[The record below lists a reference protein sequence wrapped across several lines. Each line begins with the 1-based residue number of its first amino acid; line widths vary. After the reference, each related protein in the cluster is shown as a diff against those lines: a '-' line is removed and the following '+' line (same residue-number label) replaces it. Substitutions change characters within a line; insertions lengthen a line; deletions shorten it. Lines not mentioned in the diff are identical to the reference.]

1 MSRVSLNIDYK
12 VIEKKFYRE
21 AGKLQLV
28 MAKAKTIADRN
39 FRRIHKAL
47 LDEFEQHPITQEL
60 MAGPNPDENP
70 SGTLG
75 SMSGNLFSFLGFYA
89 GTDPTERLRNLL
101 MNIKLGRGYYSNGI
115 ISFSVQNIPTKNKI
129 IDATRMV
136 WGSRTSWAFA
146 VETGKFH
153 GDADL
158 SHFIFKTWAGSHSGT
173 GFQLKGVKYT
183 EEKFVPKEYISVIL
197 GKFKEKVGNYEYRS
211 RRV

>member
-1 MSRVSLNIDYK
+1 MARISLNINYK

-21 AGKLQLV
+21 AGKLQSV

-39 FRRIHKAL
+39 FRRIHQTL
-47 LDEFEQHPITQEL
+47 LDEFDQHDITQEL
-60 MAGPNPDENP
+60 KAGPNPDENP

-89 GTDPTERLRNLL
+89 GTDPTEELRMLL
-101 MNIKLGRGYYSNGI
+101 MNINLGKGYYSNGI
-115 ISFSVQNIPTKNKI
+115 ISFSVRNIPTKNKI
-129 IDATRMV
+129 IDATRMT

-183 EEKFVPKEYISVIL
+183 EEEFVPKQYISEIL
-197 GKFKEKVGNYEYRS
+197 GKFKERVGNYQYRS
-211 RRV
+211 RSV